1 MKNTLKKIVNEII
14 KDNYK
19 ITKKEIKDKTYDYL
33 YQNKMLSKEMII
45 AFGDIGWIFQT
56 LRQEDK
62 LIEVEK
68 IGNEWF
74 WSST

>member
-1 MKNTLKKIVNEII
+1 MRNTLKKIVYKII

-33 YQNKMLSKEMII
+33 YQNNMLSKELII

-56 LRQEDK
+56 LRQEEK

-68 IGNEWF
+68 LGNEWF

>member
-14 KDNYK
+14 KDKYK

>member
-1 MKNTLKKIVNEII
+1 MRNTLKKIVYKII

-33 YQNKMLSKEMII
+33 YQNNMLSKELII

-68 IGNEWF
+68 LGNEWF